1 MTDQV
6 QKSNRKRKVRALLAG
21 GLVLGVGAAVTL
33 AAWSDNVFA
42 NSDFATGDARWELQ
56 GNIQTTTPLTE
67 PGWLDYDTTP
77 GGGLAFPLVL
87 KDDLT
92 PGDVVRAPLG
102 IRLAPGQ
109 ALGANVTLDAPNLDP
124 ANLLQSALT
133 YGIYSGVT
141 AADCVAGNVGAA
153 TLVPAGSPL
162 STGGNFTIAS
172 GAPAQNGTPV
182 ELCYVVTLPANTAS
196 NVSGLQTGELVWDFQ
211 GTSIA

>member
-56 GNIQTTTPLTE
+56 GNVETTPLSE
-67 PGWLDYDTTP
+67 AGWLDYDVSP
-77 GGGLAFPLVL
+77 GGGIAFPLPL
-87 KDDLT
+87 KNNLT
-92 PGDVVRAPLG
+92 PGDVVRAPLA

-109 ALGANVTLDAPNLDP
+109 ALGANVTLDAPNLDA
-124 ANLLQSALT
+124 ANALQNALT

-182 ELCYVVTLPANTAS
+182 ELCYVVTLPANTPS
-196 NVSGLQTGELVWDFQ
+196 NVSGLQTGTLVWDFQ
-211 GTSIA
+211 GTSTA